1 MQLERHARICIY
13 FCLPL
18 TYQLAFRISCSTTLF
33 PSILLL
39 AAETN
44 TNLHCQQE
52 TLNEKSTIARLFV
65 LEL

>member
-1 MQLERHARICIY
+1 MLVYVFTFVFHLPINWLLEYLVPQLC
-13 FCLPL
+13 
-18 TYQLAFRISCSTTLF
+18 F